1 MRFIYISGS
10 DRQPAWIHQFSGNDD
25 GLLPDIAISDM
36 VGVFDVR
43 QDWASPFSGRF
54 CFHSL
59 YGSVINSEKSLF
71 TNDPLPHPDN
81 IDVPHDHPSLTS
93 FLGVP
98 LVLDGGI
105 MGMLGG
111 ANLAGGY
118 SC

>member
-1 MRFIYISGS
+1 MSLSTSLEVIDSQLGFINLV
-10 DRQPAWIHQFSGNDD
+10 DDD

-43 QDWASPFSGRF
+43 QDWASSFSGRF
-54 CFHSL
+54 CFYSL
-59 YGSVINSEKSLF
+59 YGSVINSEKSFF
-71 TNDPLPHPDN
+71 TNYPLSHPNN
-81 IDVPHDHPSLTS
+81 IGVPHDHPSLTS

-105 MGMLGG
+105 MGLGV
-111 ANLAGGY
+111 ANLDGGY